1 MLTRMQTVGA
11 AIVAFVLL
19 AVIGTTLVLAQSGG
33 DAPSDTGAVDLD
45 TIREDAVRNLFDSD
59 GRLVNPKQQL
69 AVIAKEHEG
78 GFGGYYFDETD
89 KSTVYVYM
97 KDVTKTAAAEAA
109 FRAAYSG
116 DRQVSRVIAVQGG
129 YSFDQLVGWFNALD
143 KALIESG
150 IPPAKASIREVENRI
165 RIGLFDASQIDDVR
179 RIMKKLGSPDGAVA
193 ISENHSRLLAGK
205 DSVRAKWRPLVGGIQ
220 HETGWYT
227 NTCTIGFVTERDD
240 VEGMVVAS
248 HCTNEDQDVGGVD
261 NADIHQPND
270 PLVGE
275 NIVAEETIDPDLYNI
290 DHDQCPS
297 GWVCRY
303 SDAAFAQLD
312 SDMSLDLG
320 EVAKPEEVGAT
331 DVDPAGTTF
340 TITRT
345 PRASV

>member
-11 AIVAFVLL
+11 AVVAFVLL

-33 DAPSDTGAVDLD
+33 DAPFDTGAVDLD

-143 KALIESG
+143 RALIENG

-165 RIGLFDASQIDDVR
+165 RIGLFDASQIDGVR
-179 RIMKKLGSPDGAVA
+179 RIMKKLGIPDGAVA

-240 VEGMVVAS
+240 KAGRQQRSSTPVAIQS
-248 HCTNEDQDVGGVD
+248 F
-261 NADIHQPND
+261 
-270 PLVGE
+270 
-275 NIVAEETIDPDLYNI
+275 
-290 DHDQCPS
+290 CP
-297 GWVCRY
+297 
-303 SDAAFAQLD
+303 
-312 SDMSLDLG
+312 
-320 EVAKPEEVGAT
+320 T
-331 DVDPAGTTF
+331 
-340 TITRT
+340 
-345 PRASV
+345 